1 LIDYLEPFEA
11 ELSDDSKE
19 RLHKNPLRVLDSKD
33 EGDQKIVEG
42 APSILDYLT
51 DDAKKHFETVKSLL
65 DDLGIEYEI
74 DSNMVRGL
82 DYYNHTIFEIMSD
95 SKVFSGKWTTVCAG
109 GRYNGLVEQLGGPE
123 TPGIG
128 FGLGVERLLLI
139 LEAEEDAFDI
149 ENDLDVYVVG
159 IGESTNAETLKI
171 AMSLRRQGFSADRDY
186 LSRKPKAQFKTAS
199 KLDAKY
205 TLTIG
210 ETELAE
216 GKANLKK
223 METGEEIS
231 VSLNDVYEDFAKL
244 AK

>member
-1 LIDYLEPFEA
+1 
-11 ELSDDSKE
+11 
-19 RLHKNPLRVLDSKD
+19 
-33 EGDQKIVEG
+33 
-42 APSILDYLT
+42 
-51 DDAKKHFETVKSLL
+51 
-65 DDLGIEYEI
+65 
-74 DSNMVRGL
+74 M
-82 DYYNHTIFEIMSD
+82 
-95 SKVFSGKWTTVCAG
+95 
-109 GRYNGLVEQLGGPE
+109 
-123 TPGIG
+123 
-128 FGLGVERLLLI
+128 
-139 LEAEEDAFDI
+139 EAEEDAFDI